1 MKILNNEN
9 NLATFLK
16 GVREREVIIVSAF
29 ASGTENI
36 VDLLLGYGNR
46 LELLVGTINSFS
58 SPDFFEYCKN
68 IENEDFSL
76 SVDFGYQNSI
86 HWKLYL
92 IKPATVI
99 IGSANFTNTGLSLMR
114 DTCVVIEDKTLLESY
129 MEELTIMKSSSNVV
143 SCNQKRFQ
151 NYLQKYRENHRRM
164 QAGRARSIQ
173 ASNGDE
179 WLSEEENQLIPVFIW
194 GSRHTKATIE
204 EAHELLKEDSDEK
217 PASMLRDFFT
227 YACDEAD
234 LPYSQGDL
242 VLCMNSSGSYADF
255 YSFDRILHEDGLNY
269 IYSYKRKRYTRPFRL
284 SNEIKSEIKNRAEDW
299 YEREVT
305 ELGRSDIQDL
315 IKSANKTL
323 QRTSR

>member
-16 GVREREVIIVSAF
+16 GIREREVIIVSAF

-36 VDLLLGYGNR
+36 VDLLLDCGNR

-68 IENEDFSL
+68 IENDNFSL
-76 SVDFGYQNSI
+76 SVDFRYQNSV

-99 IGSANFTNTGLSLMR
+99 IGSANFTNTGLSLKR
-114 DTCVVIEDKTLLESY
+114 DTCVVIENKALLENY
-129 MEELTIMKSSSNVV
+129 MEELATMKSSSDVV
-143 SCNQKRFQ
+143 SCNQRRFH
-151 NYLQKYRENHRRM
+151 NDLQKYRENHRRI
-164 QAGRARSIQ
+164 QAGRARSVQ

-194 GSRHTKATIE
+194 DSRHTKATIE
-204 EAHELLKEDSDEK
+204 EAHELLKEDSDEGS
-217 PASMLRDFFT
+217 ASMLRDFFT
-227 YACDEAD
+227 YACNESN

-242 VLCMNSSGSYADF
+242 VLCMNSNGSYADF
-255 YSFDRILHEDGLNY
+255 YSFDRILYEDGLNY
-269 IYSYKRKRYTRPFRL
+269 IYSYKQKRYTRPFRL
-284 SNEIKSEIKNRAEDW
+284 SNEIKREIKNRVNDW
-299 YEREVT
+299 FKREVT
-305 ELGRSDIQDL
+305 ELGRTEIQDL
-315 IKSANKTL
+315 IKSANKAL